1 MILQIETATSVCSAA
16 LSDKG
21 NTIGI
26 KQLNEPNMHASRLTL
41 LVDALMQE
49 AGLSFSGLDA
59 VAVSKGPGS
68 YTGLRIGV
76 STAKGF
82 CYAADLPLIAIPTLE
97 SMASGFRSTSN
108 EVFAENVLFVPMVDA
123 RRMEVYMSVF
133 NHKLEPI
140 TGTAAEVIDAYSFD
154 RYTKEVRLIL
164 FGNGADKFSGI
175 FEGNKQIH
183 VETGFLNSA
192 AHMSDPAF
200 RKFGQKQFEDIA
212 YFEPYYLKDFIPAR
226 PREAG

>member
-26 KQLNEPNMHASRLTL
+26 KLLNEPNMHASRLTL
-41 LVDALMQE
+41 LADELMQE

-82 CYAADLPLIAIPTLE
+82 CYAADLPLISIPTLQ
-97 SMASGFRSTSN
+97 SMASGFRNNSN

-133 NHKLEPI
+133 NHELESV
-140 TGTAAEVIDAYSFD
+140 TGTAAEIIDAHSFN
-154 RYTKEVRLIL
+154 RYGKEERLVL
-164 FGNGADKFSGI
+164 FGNGADKFSRV
-175 FEGNKQIH
+175 FEGNEQIH
-183 VETGFLNSA
+183 IESGFLNSA
-192 AHMSDPAF
+192 AHLSDLAF
-200 RKFGQKQFEDIA
+200 RKFEQRQFEDVA

-226 PREAG
+226 PSTK